1 MAYIVF
7 LLDNTGLDYSSHK
20 GNLSY
25 SFNPWKAQLI
35 LLSEPYVILINSVPL
50 KMLSALELFCSL
62 SIYVTQCSPSPLL
75 REGLVM
81 CPVDSTVCVCVG
93 GLF

>member
-1 MAYIVF
+1 MACIVF
-7 LLDNTGLDYSSHK
+7 LLDNTVLDYSSHK

-62 SIYVTQCSPSPLL
+62 SI
-75 REGLVM
+75 
-81 CPVDSTVCVCVG
+81 
-93 GLF
+93 